1 METFRASQ
9 RFLVLIRKEFVSLS
23 KERTLP
29 FTIVIQLLTVLL
41 SVSLASSFAFSA
53 GGGELETGSMSVVIQ
68 GQGESTTTLAN
79 SLSDRG
85 LYVLRV
91 DTVEEANELIANSR
105 IDLDIRVSGDELGGS
120 DPIFVS
126 LRMRDS
132 PIASTLIRLSKE
144 SLEDLQQAARQQR
157 LDTEHVKE
165 ENVLASFENKPLN
178 GEQASSQVASFYAFE
193 TTYAIMIPLI
203 FSLPALISGG
213 LAMDSLTQER
223 ERRTLGVLLVTPVT
237 RLDIYSSKL
246 LFYMFL
252 GITQVVAWMIILQV
266 MGISIENTANILV
279 LGSLMTIMFVLLG
292 GVISARFKTKTLTQ
306 LAYSVIATLLTM
318 SWFAL
323 RGSPINLMVKL
334 AAGSIKALEFD
345 SFSSILFLAAIP
357 LLSIIFLR
365 EVQRENVIGLIN
377 SS

>member
-157 LDTEHVKE
+157 LDTERVKE

-252 GITQVVAWMIILQV
+252 GITQVVAWMLILQV

-365 EVQRENVIGLIN
+365 EVQRENDIGLIN

>member
-1 METFRASQ
+1 LETFRASQ
-9 RFLVLIRKEFVSLS
+9 RFFVLIRKEFVSLS

-157 LDTEHVKE
+157 LDTVRVKE
-165 ENVLASFENKPLN
+165 ENVLSSFENKPLN

-252 GITQVVAWMIILQV
+252 GITQVVAWMLILQV

-279 LGSLMTIMFVLLG
+279 LGSLMIVMFVLLG

-323 RGSPINLMVKL
+323 RGSPINMMVKL

-365 EVQRENVIGLIN
+365 EVQRENDIGLIN

>member
-68 GQGESTTTLAN
+68 GQGESTETLAN

-105 IDLDIRVSGDELGGS
+105 IDLDIRVSGDELGGN

-157 LDTEHVKE
+157 LDGVRVKE

-252 GITQVVAWMIILQV
+252 GITQVVAWMLILQV

-279 LGSLMTIMFVLLG
+279 LGSLMIVMFVLLG

-323 RGSPINLMVKL
+323 RGSPINMMVKL

-365 EVQRENVIGLIN
+365 EVQRENDIGLIN

>member
-157 LDTEHVKE
+157 LDTERVKE

>member
-53 GGGELETGSMSVVIQ
+53 GGGELETGSMRVVIQ
-68 GQGESTTTLAN
+68 GQGESTETLAN

-120 DPIFVS
+120 DPIFVT

-157 LDTEHVKE
+157 LDTVRVKE
-165 ENVLASFENKPLN
+165 ENVLSSFENKPLN

-252 GITQVVAWMIILQV
+252 GITQVVAWMLILQV

-323 RGSPINLMVKL
+323 RGSPINMMVKL

-365 EVQRENVIGLIN
+365 EVQRENDIGLIN

>member
-68 GQGESTTTLAN
+68 GQGESTETLAN

-157 LDTEHVKE
+157 LDTERVKE

-252 GITQVVAWMIILQV
+252 GITQVVAWMLILQV
-266 MGISIENTANILV
+266 MGISIENSANILV

-323 RGSPINLMVKL
+323 RGSPINMMVKL

>member
-1 METFRASQ
+1 LETFRASQ

-68 GQGESTTTLAN
+68 GQGESTETLAN

-120 DPIFVS
+120 DPIFVT

-157 LDTEHVKE
+157 LDTVRPKE

-252 GITQVVAWMIILQV
+252 GITQVVAWMLILQV

-279 LGSLMTIMFVLLG
+279 LGSLMIVMFVLLG

-323 RGSPINLMVKL
+323 RGSPINMMVKL

-365 EVQRENVIGLIN
+365 EVQRENDIGLIN

>member
-68 GQGESTTTLAN
+68 GQGESTETLAN

-157 LDTEHVKE
+157 LDGVRVKE

-252 GITQVVAWMIILQV
+252 GITQVVAWMLILQV
-266 MGISIENTANILV
+266 MGISIENSANILV
-279 LGSLMTIMFVLLG
+279 LGSLMIVMFVLLG

-323 RGSPINLMVKL
+323 RGSPINMMVKL

>member
-1 METFRASQ
+1 
-9 RFLVLIRKEFVSLS
+9 
-23 KERTLP
+23 
-29 FTIVIQLLTVLL
+29 
-41 SVSLASSFAFSA
+41 
-53 GGGELETGSMSVVIQ
+53 
-68 GQGESTTTLAN
+68 
-79 SLSDRG
+79 
-85 LYVLRV
+85 
-91 DTVEEANELIANSR
+91 
-105 IDLDIRVSGDELGGS
+105 
-120 DPIFVS
+120 
-126 LRMRDS
+126 
-132 PIASTLIRLSKE
+132 
-144 SLEDLQQAARQQR
+144 
-157 LDTEHVKE
+157 
-165 ENVLASFENKPLN
+165 
-178 GEQASSQVASFYAFE
+178 FYAFE

-246 LFYMFL
+246 FFYMFL
-252 GITQVVAWMIILQV
+252 GITQVVAWMLILQV
-266 MGISIENTANILV
+266 MGISIENSANILV

-323 RGSPINLMVKL
+323 RGSPINMMVKL

-365 EVQRENVIGLIN
+365 EVQRENDIGLIN

>member
-68 GQGESTTTLAN
+68 GQGESATTLAN

-105 IDLDIRVSGDELGGS
+105 IDLDIRVSGDELGGN

-157 LDTEHVKE
+157 LDGVRVKE

-252 GITQVVAWMIILQV
+252 GITQVVAWMLILQV
-266 MGISIENTANILV
+266 MGISIENSANILV

-323 RGSPINLMVKL
+323 RGSPINMMVKL

-365 EVQRENVIGLIN
+365 EVQRENDIGLIN

>member
-157 LDTEHVKE
+157 LDTERVKE

-252 GITQVVAWMIILQV
+252 GITQVVAWMLILQV

-323 RGSPINLMVKL
+323 RGSPINMMVKL

>member
-68 GQGESTTTLAN
+68 GQGESTETLAN

-157 LDTEHVKE
+157 LDTVRLKE

-252 GITQVVAWMIILQV
+252 GITQVVAWMLILQV

-279 LGSLMTIMFVLLG
+279 LGSLMIVMFVLLG

-323 RGSPINLMVKL
+323 RGSPINMMVKL

-365 EVQRENVIGLIN
+365 EVQRENDIGLIN

>member
-1 METFRASQ
+1 LETFRASQ

-68 GQGESTTTLAN
+68 GQGESTETLAN

-157 LDTEHVKE
+157 LDTVRVKE

-323 RGSPINLMVKL
+323 RGSPINMMVKL

>member
-1 METFRASQ
+1 MKTFRASQ
-9 RFLVLIRKEFVSLS
+9 RFLVLIRKEFASLS

-68 GQGESTTTLAN
+68 GQGESTATLAN

-105 IDLDIRVSGDELGGS
+105 IDLDIRVSGDELGGT

-144 SLEDLQQAARQQR
+144 SLEDLQRAARQQR
-157 LDTEHVKE
+157 LDTVRVKE
-165 ENVLASFENKPLN
+165 DNVLASFENKPLN
-178 GEQASSQVASFYAFE
+178 GEQASGQVASFYAFE

-246 LFYMFL
+246 LFYMLL
-252 GITQVVAWMIILQV
+252 GITQVAAWMLILQI

-279 LGSLMTIMFVLLG
+279 LGSLMIVMFVLLG

-306 LAYSVIATLLTM
+306 LAYSAIATLLTM

-323 RGSPINLMVKL
+323 RGSPINMMVKL

-365 EVQRENVIGLIN
+365 EVRRENLIGLTN

>member
-157 LDTEHVKE
+157 LDTERVKE

-279 LGSLMTIMFVLLG
+279 LGSLMIVMFVLLG

-365 EVQRENVIGLIN
+365 EVQRENDIGLIN

>member
-68 GQGESTTTLAN
+68 GQGESTETLAN

-120 DPIFVS
+120 DPIFVT

-157 LDTEHVKE
+157 LDTESVKE
-165 ENVLASFENKPLN
+165 ENVLSSFENKPLN

-252 GITQVVAWMIILQV
+252 GITQVVAWMLILQV
-266 MGISIENTANILV
+266 MGISIENSANILV

-323 RGSPINLMVKL
+323 RGSPINMMVKL

-365 EVQRENVIGLIN
+365 EVQRENDIGLIN

>member
-91 DTVEEANELIANSR
+91 DTVEEANDLIANSR

-157 LDTEHVKE
+157 LDTVRVKE

-178 GEQASSQVASFYAFE
+178 GEQASRQVASFYAFE

>member
-68 GQGESTTTLAN
+68 GQGESTETLAN

-157 LDTEHVKE
+157 LDTERVKE

-323 RGSPINLMVKL
+323 RGSPINMMVKL

>member
-68 GQGESTTTLAN
+68 GQGESTETLAN

-105 IDLDIRVSGDELGGS
+105 IDLDIRVSGDELGGN

-157 LDTEHVKE
+157 LDGVRVKE

-252 GITQVVAWMIILQV
+252 GITQVVAWMLILQV
-266 MGISIENTANILV
+266 MGISIENSANILV

-323 RGSPINLMVKL
+323 RGSPINMMVKL

-365 EVQRENVIGLIN
+365 EVQRENDIGLIN

>member
-91 DTVEEANELIANSR
+91 DRVEEANELIANSR

-120 DPIFVS
+120 DPIFVT

-157 LDTEHVKE
+157 LDGVRVKE

-252 GITQVVAWMIILQV
+252 GITQVVAWMLILQV
-266 MGISIENTANILV
+266 MGISIENSANILV

-323 RGSPINLMVKL
+323 RGSPINMMVKL

-365 EVQRENVIGLIN
+365 EVQRENDIGLIN

>member
-157 LDTEHVKE
+157 LDTERVKE

-252 GITQVVAWMIILQV
+252 GITQVVAWMLILQV

>member
-1 METFRASQ
+1 METSRASQ

-68 GQGESTTTLAN
+68 GQGESTETLAN

-126 LRMRDS
+126 LKMRDS

-157 LDTEHVKE
+157 LDTVRVKE
-165 ENVLASFENKPLN
+165 ENLLASFENKPLN

-252 GITQVVAWMIILQV
+252 GITQVVAWMLILQV

-279 LGSLMTIMFVLLG
+279 LGSLMIVMFVLLG

-323 RGSPINLMVKL
+323 RGSPINMMVKL

-365 EVQRENVIGLIN
+365 EVQRENDIGLIN

>member
-1 METFRASQ
+1 MGTIRSVE
-9 RFLVLIRKEFVSLS
+9 RFIVLVRKEFSSLS

-29 FTIVIQLLTVLL
+29 FTIAIQLLTVLL

-53 GGGELETGSMSVVIQ
+53 GGGEFETGSITVVVQ
-68 GQGESTTTLAN
+68 GQGDTTMTLAS

-91 DTVEEANELIANSR
+91 DTIEEANDLMANSR

-120 DPIFVS
+120 NPIFVS

-132 PIASTLIRLSKE
+132 PIASTLIRFSKE
-144 SLEDLQQAARQQR
+144 SLEDLQLVARQVR
-157 LDTEHVKE
+157 LDSVTVVE
-165 ENVLASFENKPLN
+165 ENLLASFETRPLN
-178 GEQASSQVASFYAFE
+178 GKQPLSPVASFYAFE

-223 ERRTLGVLLVTPVT
+223 ERRTLGVLLATPVT
-237 RLDIYSSKL
+237 RLSIYSSKL
-246 LFYMFL
+246 FLYLLL
-252 GITQVVAWMIILQV
+252 GIIQTVVWMLILQT
-266 MGISIENTANILV
+266 MGITIANPTNILV
-279 LGSLMTIMFVLLG
+279 LSSLMLTMFVLLG

-306 LAYSVIATLLTM
+306 LAYSVVATVLAM
-318 SWFAL
+318 SWFAMA
-323 RGSPINLMVKL
+323 GSPINMMVKL
-334 AAGSIKALEFD
+334 AAGTISFLEFD
-345 SFSSILFLAAIP
+345 SILFVVFLAAIP
-357 LLSIIFLR
+357 ILSIIFLN
-365 EVQRENVIGLIN
+365 EVKRENETGLLN

>member
-68 GQGESTTTLAN
+68 GQGESTETLAN

-157 LDTEHVKE
+157 LDTERVKE